1 MLMCIPLE
9 TTLSPFLCIY
19 MYLSE
24 WNHTIHILLQ
34 IAFSLWQSVLC
45 PAASTC
51 LCNESVSQVRF
62 APELLED
69 QDPIGVNTPTRWKWQ
84 VPKDVPFRCAW
95 LVSSANR
102 VKQYGSFV
110 AHEDQGF
117 FPKLV
122 SCFWRNTCSLKA
134 LAVIPTYPLRSV
146 LLQKKILEVFCF
158 LRCFSVDHF

>member
-1 MLMCIPLE
+1 
-9 TTLSPFLCIY
+9 
-19 MYLSE
+19 MYLYLSIRME
-24 WNHTIHILLQ
+24 SYYTYSSANCSFFVI
-34 IAFSLWQSVLC
+34 VCLC

-84 VPKDVPFRCAW
+84 VPEAVPLGAPDW
-95 LVSSANR
+95 LVVPMR
-102 VKQYGSFV
+102 WGTGSFV

-134 LAVIPTYPLRSV
+134 LAGIPTYPLRSV
-146 LLQKKILEVFCF
+146 LLQKKKILEVFCF
-158 LRCFSVDHF
+158 LRCFYVDHF